1 MMALYTKKDF
11 DFTDKNIQKKVQE
24 NLKRMRQARE
34 KELNEKL
41 KDKRG

>member
-1 MMALYTKKDF
+1 MTVYTKKDF
-11 DFTDKNIQKKVQE
+11 DFTNKEVQNKVQE
-24 NLKRMRQARE
+24 KLKRMRQARE

>member
-11 DFTDKNIQKKVQE
+11 DFTDNNIQKKVQE